1 MGSAMFNQID
11 WLEQIKYFSLELSS
25 PLAVISAIIDI
36 AIVSYLVYK
45 LMIFV
50 KEIRAW
56 SLLKGVLVIVLVA
69 IVSSLLG
76 LQIMT
81 FLFSNILTF
90 AALSIVVLFQP
101 EIRKVLERLGTSEIT
116 HFFSNT
122 GSDETIKITAV
133 VEEIVK
139 ACKNMSEQYIGAL
152 IVIEKS
158 TKIGEFINTGVQMN
172 ADVTKELLENIFVP
186 KTPLHDGA
194 VIIRKDKI
202 IAAACLL
209 PLTDNPNLSTELG
222 MRHRGGLGITEVS
235 DCIAVIVSEESGKIS
250 YASNGGLVRNLNSDS
265 LRKALVMNLVKEKK
279 EKTKTKIGK
288 IIGKARKNVE

>member
-1 MGSAMFNQID
+1 MFNQID

-56 SLLKGVLVIVLVA
+56 SLLKGVLVIIIVA

-101 EIRKVLERLGTSEIT
+101 EIRKVLERLGTSEFT
-116 HFFSNT
+116 HFFSST
-122 GSDETIKITAV
+122 GNDETLKTTAV

-152 IVIEKS
+152 IVIEKE
-158 TKIGEFINTGVQMN
+158 TKIGEFMNTGVQMN

-265 LRKALVMNLVKEKK
+265 LRKALLMNLVKEKK
-279 EKTKTKIGK
+279 EKSKLGK
-288 IIGKARKNVE
+288 IIGKGKKNVE

>member
-265 LRKALVMNLVKEKK
+265 LRKALLMNLVKEKK

>member
-1 MGSAMFNQID
+1 MFNQID

-90 AALSIVVLFQP
+90 VALSIVVLFQP

-202 IAAACLL
+202 VAAACLL

-265 LRKALVMNLVKEKK
+265 LRKALLMNLVKEKK

>member
-1 MGSAMFNQID
+1 
-11 WLEQIKYFSLELSS
+11 
-25 PLAVISAIIDI
+25 
-36 AIVSYLVYK
+36 
-45 LMIFV
+45 
-50 KEIRAW
+50 
-56 SLLKGVLVIVLVA
+56 
-69 IVSSLLG
+69 
-76 LQIMT
+76 
-81 FLFSNILTF
+81 LTF

-101 EIRKVLERLGTSEIT
+101 EIRKVLERLGTSEFT
-116 HFFSNT
+116 HFFSST
-122 GSDETIKITAV
+122 GNDETLKTTAV

-152 IVIEKS
+152 IVIEKE
-158 TKIGEFINTGVQMN
+158 TKIGEFMNTGVQMN

-222 MRHRGGLGITEVS
+222 MRHRGGFGITEVS

-265 LRKALVMNLVKEKK
+265 LRKALLMNLVKEKK
-279 EKTKTKIGK
+279 EKSKLGK
-288 IIGKARKNVE
+288 IIGKGKKNVE

>member
-1 MGSAMFNQID
+1 MFNQID

-265 LRKALVMNLVKEKK
+265 LRKALLMNLVKEKK
-279 EKTKTKIGK
+279 EKTKIGK

>member
-56 SLLKGVLVIVLVA
+56 SLLKGVLVIIIVA

-101 EIRKVLERLGTSEIT
+101 EIRKVLERLGTSEFT
-116 HFFSNT
+116 RFFSNT
-122 GSDETIKITAV
+122 GNDETLKTTAV

-152 IVIEKS
+152 IVIEKE
-158 TKIGEFINTGVQMN
+158 TKIGEFMNTGVQMN

-265 LRKALVMNLVKEKK
+265 LRKALLMNLVKEKK
-279 EKTKTKIGK
+279 EKSKLGK
-288 IIGKARKNVE
+288 IIGKGKKNVE

>member
-1 MGSAMFNQID
+1 MFNQID

-202 IAAACLL
+202 VAAACLL

-265 LRKALVMNLVKEKK
+265 LRKALLMNLVKEKK
-279 EKTKTKIGK
+279 EKTKIGK

>member
-1 MGSAMFNQID
+1 MFNQID

-56 SLLKGVLVIVLVA
+56 SLLKGVLVIIIVA

-101 EIRKVLERLGTSEIT
+101 EIRKVLERLGTSEFT
-116 HFFSNT
+116 RFFSNT
-122 GSDETIKITAV
+122 GNDETLKTTAV

-152 IVIEKS
+152 IVIEKE
-158 TKIGEFINTGVQMN
+158 TKIGEFMNTGVQMN

-265 LRKALVMNLVKEKK
+265 LRKALLMNLVREKK
-279 EKTKTKIGK
+279 EKSKLGK
-288 IIGKARKNVE
+288 IIGKGKKNVE

>member
-1 MGSAMFNQID
+1 MFNNIN

-25 PLAVISAIIDI
+25 PLSVISVILDV
-36 AIVSYLVYK
+36 AIVSFLVYR

-56 SLLKGVLVIVLVA
+56 SLLKGVLMIILVA
-69 IVSSLLG
+69 LLSSLLG
-76 LQIMT
+76 LQVMT
-81 FLFSNILTF
+81 YLFNNIITF
-90 AALSIVVLFQP
+90 AALSLVVLFQP
-101 EIRKVLERLGTSEIT
+101 EIRKVLERLGTSEFT
-116 HFFSNT
+116 HFFNSST
-122 GSDETIKITAV
+122 SDEVIKTTAM

-139 ACKNMSEQYIGAL
+139 ACQKMSGSYTGAL
-152 IVIEKS
+152 IIIEKE
-158 TKIGEFINTGVQMN
+158 TRIGEFINTGVQMN
-172 ADVTKELLENIFVP
+172 ADVSSELLENIFVP

-202 IAAACLL
+202 IAASCLL

-265 LRKALVMNLVKEKK
+265 LRKALLMNLIKERRDKNK
-279 EKTKTKIGK
+279 PMN
-288 IIGKARKNVE
+288 IIKRENKNVGKD

>member
-1 MGSAMFNQID
+1 
-11 WLEQIKYFSLELSS
+11 
-25 PLAVISAIIDI
+25 
-36 AIVSYLVYK
+36 
-45 LMIFV
+45 MIFV

-122 GSDETIKITAV
+122 GSDETLKTTAV

-172 ADVTKELLENIFVP
+172 ADVTRELLENIFVP

-202 IAAACLL
+202 VAAACLL

-235 DCIAVIVSEESGKIS
+235 DGIAVIVSEESGKIS

-265 LRKALVMNLVKEKK
+265 LRKALLMNLVKEKK
-279 EKTKTKIGK
+279 EKTKISK

>member
-1 MGSAMFNQID
+1 MFNQID
-11 WLEQIKYFSLELSS
+11 WVEQIKYFSLELSS
-25 PLAVISAIIDI
+25 PLTVISAIIDI
-36 AIVSYLVYK
+36 AIVSVLIYK

-56 SLLKGVLVIVLVA
+56 SLLKGVLVIVFVA
-69 IVSSLLG
+69 IVSNLLG

-81 FLFSNILTF
+81 FLFNNIITF
-90 AALSIVVLFQP
+90 AALSVVVLFQP
-101 EIRKVLERLGTSEIT
+101 ELRKVLERLGTSEIT
-116 HFFSNT
+116 HFFTNT
-122 GSDETIKITAV
+122 GSEETLMITTV
-133 VEEIVK
+133 VDEIVK
-139 ACKNMSEQYIGAL
+139 ACESMADRYTGAL

-158 TKIGEFINTGVQMN
+158 TKIGEFINTGIQLN
-172 ADVTKELLENIFVP
+172 ADVSKEILENIFVP

-202 IAAACLL
+202 VAAACLL

-250 YASNGGLVRNLNSDS
+250 YASNGGLVRNLSPDS
-265 LRKALVMNLVKEKK
+265 LRKALLMNLVIEKK
-279 EKTKTKIGK
+279 EKNRIGK
-288 IIGKARKNVE
+288 IIRKGGKNVE

>member
-1 MGSAMFNQID
+1 MFSNIN

-25 PLAVISAIIDI
+25 PLSVISVILDVT
-36 AIVSYLVYK
+36 IVSYLVYK

-69 IVSSLLG
+69 LLSSLLG
-76 LQIMT
+76 LQVMT
-81 FLFSNILTF
+81 YLFNNIITF
-90 AALSIVVLFQP
+90 AALSLVVLFQP
-101 EIRKVLERLGTSEIT
+101 EIRKVLERLGTSEFT
-116 HFFSNT
+116 HFFNNST
-122 GSDETIKITAV
+122 SDEVIKTTAM

-139 ACKNMSEQYIGAL
+139 ACQKMSGSYTGAL
-152 IVIEKS
+152 IVIEKE
-158 TKIGEFINTGVQMN
+158 TRIGEFINTGVQMN
-172 ADVTKELLENIFVP
+172 ADVSSELLENIFVP

-202 IAAACLL
+202 IAASCLL

-235 DCIAVIVSEESGKIS
+235 DCLAVIVSEESGKIS

-265 LRKALVMNLVKEKK
+265 LRKALLMNLIKERRDKNRSFNIIKKEKK
-279 EKTKTKIGK
+279 NVGK
-288 IIGKARKNVE
+288 D

>member
-1 MGSAMFNQID
+1 MFNQID
-11 WLEQIKYFSLELSS
+11 WLEQIKYFRLELSS

-56 SLLKGVLVIVLVA
+56 SLLKGVLVIIIVA

-101 EIRKVLERLGTSEIT
+101 EIRKVLERLGTSEFT
-116 HFFSNT
+116 HFFSST
-122 GSDETIKITAV
+122 GNDETLKTTAV

-152 IVIEKS
+152 IVIEKE

-265 LRKALVMNLVKEKK
+265 LRKALLMNLVKEKK
-279 EKTKTKIGK
+279 EKSKLGK
-288 IIGKARKNVE
+288 IIGKGKKNVE

>member
-1 MGSAMFNQID
+1 MFNQID

-202 IAAACLL
+202 VAAACLL

-265 LRKALVMNLVKEKK
+265 LRKALLMNLVKEKK

>member
-1 MGSAMFNQID
+1 MFNQID

-90 AALSIVVLFQP
+90 VALSIVVLFQP

-265 LRKALVMNLVKEKK
+265 LRKALLMNLVKEKK
-279 EKTKTKIGK
+279 EKTKIGK

>member
-1 MGSAMFNQID
+1 MFNQID
-11 WLEQIKYFSLELSS
+11 WVEQIKYFSLELSS
-25 PLAVISAIIDI
+25 PFAVISALIDI
-36 AIVSYLVYK
+36 AIVSFLVYK

-56 SLLKGVLVIVLVA
+56 SLLKGLLVIVFVA
-69 IVSSLLG
+69 IVSNLLG

-81 FLFSNILTF
+81 FIFNNIITF
-90 AALSIVVLFQP
+90 AALSVVVLFQP

-116 HFFSNT
+116 HFFSST
-122 GSDETIKITAV
+122 GSDETLMITTV
-133 VEEIVK
+133 VDEIVK
-139 ACKNMSEQYIGAL
+139 ACESMSDRYTGAL

-158 TKIGEFINTGVQMN
+158 TKIGEFINTGIQLN
-172 ADVTKELLENIFVP
+172 ADVSKEILENIFVP

-202 IAAACLL
+202 VAAACLL

-235 DCIAVIVSEESGKIS
+235 DCIAVIVSEESGRIS
-250 YASNGGLVRNLNSDS
+250 YASNGGLVRNLSPDS
-265 LRKALVMNLVKEKK
+265 LRKALLMNLVREKRDK
-279 EKTKTKIGK
+279 NRIGK
-288 IIGKARKNVE
+288 IIRKGGKNVE

>member
-1 MGSAMFNQID
+1 MFNQID

-36 AIVSYLVYK
+36 AIVSYLVYR

-56 SLLKGVLVIVLVA
+56 SLLKGVLVIIVVA

-116 HFFSNT
+116 HFFTSSGN
-122 GSDETIKITAV
+122 DETIKTTAV

-152 IVIEKS
+152 IVIEKE

-265 LRKALVMNLVKEKK
+265 LRKALLMNLVKERK
-279 EKTKTKIGK
+279 EKTKIGK
-288 IIGKARKNVE
+288 IIRKGKKNVG

>member
-1 MGSAMFNQID
+1 MFNQID
-11 WLEQIKYFSLELSS
+11 WVEQIKYFSLELSS
-25 PLAVISAIIDI
+25 PLTVISAIIDI
-36 AIVSYLVYK
+36 AIVSVLIYK

-56 SLLKGVLVIVLVA
+56 SLLKGVLVIVFVA
-69 IVSSLLG
+69 IVSNLLG

-81 FLFSNILTF
+81 FLFNNIITF
-90 AALSIVVLFQP
+90 AALSVVVLFQP
-101 EIRKVLERLGTSEIT
+101 ELRKVLERLGTSEIT
-116 HFFSNT
+116 HFFTNT
-122 GSDETIKITAV
+122 GSEETLMITTV
-133 VEEIVK
+133 VDEIVK
-139 ACKNMSEQYIGAL
+139 ACESMADRYTGAL

-158 TKIGEFINTGVQMN
+158 TKIGEFINTGIQLN
-172 ADVTKELLENIFVP
+172 ADVSKEILENIFVP

-202 IAAACLL
+202 VAAACLL

-250 YASNGGLVRNLNSDS
+250 YASNGGLVRNLSPDS
-265 LRKALVMNLVKEKK
+265 LRKALLMNLVREKK
-279 EKTKTKIGK
+279 EKNRIGK
-288 IIGKARKNVE
+288 IIRKGGKNVE

>member
-1 MGSAMFNQID
+1 M
-11 WLEQIKYFSLELSS
+11 
-25 PLAVISAIIDI
+25 SAIIDI

-90 AALSIVVLFQP
+90 VALSIVVLFQP

-265 LRKALVMNLVKEKK
+265 LRKALLMNLVKEKK
-279 EKTKTKIGK
+279 EKTKIGK

>member
-1 MGSAMFNQID
+1 MFNQID

-56 SLLKGVLVIVLVA
+56 SLLKGVLVIIIVA

-101 EIRKVLERLGTSEIT
+101 EIRKVLERLGTSEFT
-116 HFFSNT
+116 HFFSST
-122 GSDETIKITAV
+122 GNDETLKTTAV

-152 IVIEKS
+152 IVIEKE

-265 LRKALVMNLVKEKK
+265 LRKALLMNLVREKK
-279 EKTKTKIGK
+279 EKSKLGK
-288 IIGKARKNVE
+288 IIGKGKKNVE

>member
-1 MGSAMFNQID
+1 MFNQID

-56 SLLKGVLVIVLVA
+56 SLLKGVLVIIIVA

-101 EIRKVLERLGTSEIT
+101 EIRKVLERLGTSEFT
-116 HFFSNT
+116 RFFSNT
-122 GSDETIKITAV
+122 GNDETLKTTAV

-152 IVIEKS
+152 IVIEKE
-158 TKIGEFINTGVQMN
+158 TKIGEFMNTGVQMN

-202 IAAACLL
+202 IAAAC
-209 PLTDNPNLSTELG
+209 
-222 MRHRGGLGITEVS
+222 
-235 DCIAVIVSEESGKIS
+235 
-250 YASNGGLVRNLNSDS
+250 
-265 LRKALVMNLVKEKK
+265 
-279 EKTKTKIGK
+279 
-288 IIGKARKNVE
+288 

>member
-1 MGSAMFNQID
+1 MFNQID

-56 SLLKGVLVIVLVA
+56 SLLKGVLEIVLVA

-202 IAAACLL
+202 VAAACLL

-265 LRKALVMNLVKEKK
+265 LRKALLMNLLKK
-279 EKTKTKIGK
+279 KKKK
-288 IIGKARKNVE
+288 QR

>member
-1 MGSAMFNQID
+1 MFNQID

-56 SLLKGVLVIVLVA
+56 SLLKGVLVIIIVA

-101 EIRKVLERLGTSEIT
+101 EIRKVLERLGTSEFT
-116 HFFSNT
+116 RFFSNT
-122 GSDETIKITAV
+122 GNDETLKTTAV

-152 IVIEKS
+152 IVIEKE

-265 LRKALVMNLVKEKK
+265 LRKALLMNLVKEKK
-279 EKTKTKIGK
+279 EKSKLGK
-288 IIGKARKNVE
+288 IIGKGKKNVE

>member
-265 LRKALVMNLVKEKK
+265 LRKALLMNLVKEKK
-279 EKTKTKIGK
+279 EKTKIGK

>member
-1 MGSAMFNQID
+1 MFNQID

-265 LRKALVMNLVKEKK
+265 LRKALLMNLVKEKK
-279 EKTKTKIGK
+279 EKEKTKIGK

>member
-1 MGSAMFNQID
+1 MFNQID

-56 SLLKGVLVIVLVA
+56 SLLKGVLVIIIVA

-101 EIRKVLERLGTSEIT
+101 EIRKVLERLGTSEFT
-116 HFFSNT
+116 RFFSNT
-122 GSDETIKITAV
+122 GNDETLKTTAV

-152 IVIEKS
+152 IVIEKE
-158 TKIGEFINTGVQMN
+158 TKIGEFMNTGVQMN

-265 LRKALVMNLVKEKK
+265 LRKALLMNLVKEKK
-279 EKTKTKIGK
+279 EKSKLGK
-288 IIGKARKNVE
+288 IIGKGKKNVE

>member
-1 MGSAMFNQID
+1 M
-11 WLEQIKYFSLELSS
+11 
-25 PLAVISAIIDI
+25 SAIIDI

-202 IAAACLL
+202 VAAACLL

-265 LRKALVMNLVKEKK
+265 LRKALLMNLVKEKK

>member
-1 MGSAMFNQID
+1 MFNQID

-36 AIVSYLVYK
+36 AIVSYLEYK

-122 GSDETIKITAV
+122 GSDETLKTTAV

-172 ADVTKELLENIFVP
+172 ADVTRELLENIFVP

-202 IAAACLL
+202 VAAACLL

-235 DCIAVIVSEESGKIS
+235 DGIAVIVSEESGKIS

-265 LRKALVMNLVKEKK
+265 LRKALLMNLVKEKK
-279 EKTKTKIGK
+279 EKTKISK

>member
-202 IAAACLL
+202 VAAACLL

-265 LRKALVMNLVKEKK
+265 LRKALLMNLVKEKK
-279 EKTKTKIGK
+279 EKTKIGK

>member
-1 MGSAMFNQID
+1 MFNQID

-122 GSDETIKITAV
+122 GLDETIKITAV

-265 LRKALVMNLVKEKK
+265 LRKALLMNLVKEKK
-279 EKTKTKIGK
+279 EKTKIGK

>member
-122 GSDETIKITAV
+122 GLDETIKITAV

-265 LRKALVMNLVKEKK
+265 LRKALLMNLVKEKK
-279 EKTKTKIGK
+279 EKTKIGK

>member
-1 MGSAMFNQID
+1 MFNQID

-56 SLLKGVLVIVLVA
+56 SLLKGVLVIVVVA

-116 HFFSNT
+116 HFFSST
-122 GSDETIKITAV
+122 GNDDTIKTTAV

-152 IVIEKS
+152 IIIEKE

-202 IAAACLL
+202 VAAACLL

-265 LRKALVMNLVKEKK
+265 LRKALLMNLVKERK
-279 EKTKTKIGK
+279 EKTKIGK
-288 IIGKARKNVE
+288 IIRKGKKNVE